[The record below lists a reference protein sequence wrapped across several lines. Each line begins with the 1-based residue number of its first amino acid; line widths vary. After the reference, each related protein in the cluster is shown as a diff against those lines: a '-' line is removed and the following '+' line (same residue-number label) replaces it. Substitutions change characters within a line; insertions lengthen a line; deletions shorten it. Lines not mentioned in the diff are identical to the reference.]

1 MRGGGGEAEVG
12 EVAPDLPL
20 VQGQRVQPVPGPPD
34 SPHRAPALQVFKQK
48 VTNDTESLP

>member
-48 VTNDTESLP
+48 VTKDTESLP